1 MDNGFLDFDILRY
14 SLFLQWII
22 LSFICIFLLKLVCTQ
37 QYSGISTDIKH
48 IMLKFNRELGFR
60 FQMFGQYL
68 CHFNLS

>member
-37 QYSGISTDIKH
+37 QYSGISTDIIH
-48 IMLKFNRELGFR
+48 IMLNSNSELGFR
-60 FQMFGQYL
+60 FQMFG
-68 CHFNLS
+68 